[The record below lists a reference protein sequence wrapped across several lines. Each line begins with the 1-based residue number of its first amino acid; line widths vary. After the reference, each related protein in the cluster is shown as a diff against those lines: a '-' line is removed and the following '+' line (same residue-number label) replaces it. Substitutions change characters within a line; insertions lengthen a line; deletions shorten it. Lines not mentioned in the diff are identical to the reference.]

1 MLRYIYLLRDF
12 AKNNLLT
19 LLRPL
24 SRLLISSSL
33 MLLLGVGNLCG
44 QQLPLR
50 TSFTSNSFVWNPAMA
65 APESYWEMSLTHRK
79 EWTGFE
85 DAPTTTMVTI
95 QYPLLRHNTSLGGFF
110 MNDNISPIKINSLG
124 GTFTYKLELGRQRN
138 ILSLGIL
145 AVVNHFFVDGTDIQV
160 LDAGDDLLPAAENT
174 AFTPNVGFGIY
185 YSTNPIAYQHKNL
198 FYFGLA
204 ANQLIPSSLTFD
216 NNNLTGSLAD
226 LKRTIHGNAMVG
238 GRIYSRQEFI
248 FEPVLWMNYAAE
260 NLFNVHLNLKIE
272 KEGGFWVA
280 LDFASNQTLAFQ
292 IGTVFKKGLIQDGA
306 IRMGLQGALNLG
318 SLASVTG
325 LGYEFY
331 MAYRLGL

>member
-1 MLRYIYLLRDF
+1 MSRYIF
-12 AKNNLLT
+12 LLT
-19 LLRPL
+19 I
-24 SRLLISSSL
+24 LIIGSHLAS
-33 MLLLGVGNLCG
+33 

-65 APESYWEMSLTHRK
+65 APESYWEMGITHRK

-85 DAPTTTMVTI
+85 DAPSTTLATI
-95 QYPLLRHNTSLGGFF
+95 QYPLLRHHTSIGGYF

-124 GTFTYKLELGRQRN
+124 GTFTYKLEMGKHRN

-145 AVVNHFFVDGTDIQV
+145 AVVNHFFVDGTNIQV
-160 LDAGDDLLPAAENT
+160 LDPGDNLIPAAENT

-185 YSTNPIAYQHKNL
+185 YTTNPIAYQRKNL
-198 FYFGLA
+198 FYFGIA

-216 NNNLTGSLAD
+216 NSNLTGSEAD
-226 LKRTIHGNAMVG
+226 FKRAIHGNAMVG
-238 GRIYSRQEFI
+238 GRIYYGQEFTI
-248 FEPVLWMNYAAE
+248 EPTFWVNYSAS
-260 NLFNVHLNLKIE
+260 NLFNAHVSVKMEKID
-272 KEGGFWVA
+272 GFWVA
-280 LDFASNQTLAFQ
+280 LDLASNQTLAFQ
-292 IGTVFKKGLIQDGA
+292 IGTIYKKGLIKDGA

-318 SLASVTG
+318 SLASVTS